1 MARTGLRAGCNRP
14 WQGRNAVGM
23 NKFGFILHPLSI
35 ADVAR
40 KYKVA
45 QYVPGIVVEAVVA
58 RMTPKFLAH
67 ISNLKSDAGS
77 TADGCFVGCPL
88 TVRQLVEWPPERCYG
103 KILASVDMA
112 ARWGAK
118 IVGLGAFTAVV
129 GDKGQTI
136 ADRAEVGITT
146 GNSYTVYTAVEGAL
160 EAARQM
166 GIEARDGRAS
176 VVGATGSIGRA
187 CALLLA
193 GRVGSLALVGR
204 RADALAAVAEEVE
217 QQNGVRP
224 ERFTDVGEGCRS
236 ADVIIAVTSAI
247 EAIIEPAHVK
257 VGAVV
262 CDVARPRNASRA
274 LVKERE
280 DVLVIDGGAVAVP
293 GESFDFGFDFGFPP
307 GLAYACM
314 SETMM
319 LALEGRFDD
328 YSIGPTLDIEQ
339 AQEMGDLAKKHGFR
353 LAGFRCFERTVSA
366 EEIARKREKAGR

>member
-1 MARTGLRAGCNRP
+1 
-14 WQGRNAVGM
+14 M

-45 QYVPGIVVEAVVA
+45 QYLPAIVVEAIVA
-58 RMTPKFLAH
+58 RMTPKFLGH
-67 ISNLKSDAGS
+67 IANLKSDAGC

-88 TVRQLVEWPPERCYG
+88 TVRQLVEWPPQRCYE

-112 ARWGAK
+112 ARWGARV
-118 IVGLGAFTAVV
+118 VGLGAFTAVV
-129 GDKGQTI
+129 GDKGKTI
-136 ADRAEVGITT
+136 AERAEVGITT
-146 GNSYTVYTAVEGAL
+146 GNSYTVYTAVEGSL

-166 GIEARDGRAS
+166 GIEVGSARAS

-193 GRVGSLALVGR
+193 GGVGSLALVGR
-204 RADALAAVAEEVE
+204 RPDALAAVAEEVE
-217 QQNGVRP
+217 QENGVQP
-224 ERFTDVGEGCRS
+224 ETFTNVGEGCRG

-257 VGAVV
+257 AGAVV

-274 LVKERE
+274 LVEERD

-293 GESFDFGFDFGFPP
+293 GEGFDFGFDFGFPP

-314 SETMM
+314 AETMM
-319 LALEGRFDD
+319 LALEGRFED
-328 YSIGPTLDIEQ
+328 YSVGPALEI
-339 AQEMGDLAKKHGFR
+339 AQVREMAVLAEKHGFR
-353 LAGFRCFERTVSA
+353 LAGFRCFERTVSP
-366 EEIARKREKAGR
+366 EEIARKRERAGR

>member
-1 MARTGLRAGCNRP
+1 
-14 WQGRNAVGM
+14 M
-23 NKFGFILHPLSI
+23 NKFGFILHPLSV

-40 KYKVA
+40 KYRIA
-45 QYVPGIVVEAVVA
+45 QYVPAIVVEAVVA

-67 ISNLKSDAGS
+67 ISNLRSDAGA

-88 TVRQLVEWPPERCYG
+88 TVRHLVEWPPERCYE

-129 GDKGQTI
+129 GDKGRTI
-136 ADRAEVGITT
+136 ADRAEIGITT
-146 GNSYTVYTAVEGAL
+146 GNSYTVYTAVEGSIG
-160 EAARQM
+160 AAKQM
-166 GIEARDGRAS
+166 GIEIEDARAS
-176 VVGATGSIGRA
+176 VVGATGSIGRV

-193 GRVGSLALVGR
+193 RQAGSLALVGR
-204 RADALAAVAEEVE
+204 RPDALAAVADEVE
-217 QQNGVRP
+217 QQNGVQP
-224 ERFTDVGEGCRS
+224 ETFTDVGAGCRD

-247 EAIIEPAHVK
+247 EAIIEPEHVK
-257 VGAVV
+257 AGAVV

-274 LVKERE
+274 LVERRD

-293 GESFDFGFDFGFPP
+293 GDSFDFGFDFGFPP

-328 YSIGPTLDIEQ
+328 YSVGSGLDMAQ
-339 AQEMGDLAKKHGFR
+339 AEEMGDLAKKHGFR
-353 LAGFRCFERTVSA
+353 LAGFRCFERTVST
-366 EEIARKREKAGR
+366 EEIARKRERAGR

>member
-1 MARTGLRAGCNRP
+1 
-14 WQGRNAVGM
+14 M
-23 NKFGFILHPLSI
+23 NKFGFILHPLSV

-40 KYKVA
+40 KYKIVR
-45 QYVPGIVVEAVVA
+45 YLPELVVEAIVA
-58 RMTPKFLAH
+58 RMTPKFLAQ
-67 ISNLKSDAGS
+67 ISDLESSSGA

-88 TVRQLVEWPPERCYG
+88 TVRQLVEWPPERCYE

-129 GDKGQTI
+129 GDKGKTI

-146 GNSYTVYTAVEGAL
+146 GNSYTVYTAVEGSV

-166 GIEARDGRAS
+166 GIDPKNARVA
-176 VVGATGSIGRA
+176 VVGATGSIGRV

-193 GRVGSLALVGR
+193 GQATSLALVGR
-204 RADALAAVAEEVE
+204 RAEALAAVAEEVE
-217 QQNGVRP
+217 AQNGVRP
-224 ERFTDVGEGCRS
+224 QTFTEVGAGCQE
-236 ADVIIAVTSAI
+236 ADIIIAVTSAI
-247 EAIIEPAHVK
+247 EAIIGPEDVK
-257 VGAVV
+257 RGAVV

-274 LVKERE
+274 LVEQRD

-314 SETMM
+314 AETMM
-319 LALEGRFDD
+319 LALEGRFED
-328 YSIGPTLDIEQ
+328 YSVGPELSIGQ
-339 AQEMGDLAKKHGFR
+339 AQEMGALARKHGFG
-353 LAGFRCFERTVSA
+353 LAGFRCFERTVPP
-366 EEIARKREKAGR
+366 EEIARKREQAGR